1 MNLSPVYY
9 TVIVIASHFKYR
21 DFLKFGLIFLNLFAK
36 HLRSYVWLV
45 SSYHNNI
52 QECLSL
58 LFEIGKISS
67 LRMIL
72 SLSQEIGEY
81 QPRFQNCHNAS
92 ALFLAEAL
100 CAANNTNTHCRNKA
114 FADDFQ

>member
-1 MNLSPVYY
+1 M
-9 TVIVIASHFKYR
+9 FK
-21 DFLKFGLIFLNLFAK
+21 FAF
-36 HLRSYVWLV
+36 V
-45 SSYHNNI
+45 
-52 QECLSL
+52 
-58 LFEIGKISS
+58 IGKIPA

-100 CAANNTNTHCRNKA
+100 CAANTNTHCRNKA